1 MNEFRWR
8 EDKRSWVCNESLS
21 IAATCQY
28 LSYSQL
34 FALVHHFLIE
44 NNSFLK
50 PAPLLSAH
58 MWRFSVDD
66 ASSTECLYVIGN
78 ESEFH
83 YLGICISCF
92 FYASICISFLKL
104 LFWPCCS
111 PCTSE
116 RHPRIWGRSLCKQ
129 TVLSVAK
136 AKCSRLLCGCLCFSG
151 SSSLCKLQQLHNAR
165 HSLVNWCWRHCSREA
180 SGVLVWGWLF
190 AASLNCWACR
200 SGLQRISEAWTSFR
214 LVATPGHLLWCLTH
228 STWFSSLNNHP
239 VYNYQ
244 HEPPKQCF

>member
-151 SSSLCKLQQLHNAR
+151 SSSLCKLQQLHNAKALTGE
-165 HSLVNWCWRHCSREA
+165 LVLEA
-180 SGVLVWGWLF
+180 L
-190 AASLNCWACR
+190 
-200 SGLQRISEAWTSFR
+200 LQRSF
-214 LVATPGHLLWCLTH
+214 WCGG
-228 STWFSSLNNHP
+228 
-239 VYNYQ
+239 
-244 HEPPKQCF
+244 